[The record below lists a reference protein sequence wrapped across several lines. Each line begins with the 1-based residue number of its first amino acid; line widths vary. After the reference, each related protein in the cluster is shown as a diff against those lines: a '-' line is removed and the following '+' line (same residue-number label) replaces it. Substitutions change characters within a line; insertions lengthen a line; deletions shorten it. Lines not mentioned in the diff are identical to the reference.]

1 MSWRLL
7 GLTLALC
14 LGALSAI
21 PQPAKAVAVDI
32 EALANPALDQRA
44 RAVARQLRCLVCQNQ
59 SIEDSNADLARDLRQ
74 LVRERMIAG
83 DTDAQ
88 VIDYVV
94 ARYGDW
100 VLLNPPVNHRTY
112 ILWLAP
118 LAFAG
123 LGLVGL
129 ILTLRRRTL
138 PSTGAARPGPLSA
151 EEDQR
156 LKDLLDQPR

>member
-1 MSWRLL
+1 MSFRLI
-7 GLTLALC
+7 GLTLLLC
-14 LGALSAI
+14 LGALGSI
-21 PQPAKAVAVDI
+21 PQPAQAVAVDI
-32 EALANPALDQRA
+32 DALANPALDQRA

-100 VLLNPPVNHRTY
+100 VLLNPPVNSRTY

-123 LGLVGL
+123 LGLLGL
-129 ILTLRRRTL
+129 ILTLRRRT
-138 PSTGAARPGPLSA
+138 TAAAGAGRPGPLSA
-151 EEDQR
+151 DEDQR